1 VGGFS
6 PQVEHYARNGEPGT
20 GYYTVEGHCCTP
32 LEARMDSSRYF
43 GNDTRDDRSSL
54 IAMVAAN
61 NVIIAERGADALAQA
76 VRDGSRAD
84 EARIM
89 N

>member
-32 LEARMDSSRYF
+32 LEARMDVDSP
-43 GNDTRDDRSSL
+43 
-54 IAMVAAN
+54 
-61 NVIIAERGADALAQA
+61 
-76 VRDGSRAD
+76 
-84 EARIM
+84 
-89 N
+89 

>member
-1 VGGFS
+1 VL
-6 PQVEHYARNGEPGT
+6 AGT
-20 GYYTVEGHCCTP
+20 ELRGVD
-32 LEARMDSSRYF
+32 MDSSRYF